1 VNHADP
7 LPEKLS
13 QKDFAALI
21 GISAPMVSKH
31 KKAGRL
37 VMDGGLVLVEASMAR
52 IAAAKDPARGGD
64 RHHDG
69 AQSGTPAGAQ
79 AQQTPPATLFSDDL
93 RSNYTVQAAR
103 EKLAAAQLRELE
115 LAREAGQLVL
125 KQARDDAEFGRARM
139 AREAIMSLPDRLSV
153 LLAAEAS
160 PESVHAL
167 LTAACRKI
175 CAQLAR
181 SSATPAAEAQ
191 DAASD
196 AASDAATDA
205 AGEGA

>member
-1 VNHADP
+1 VNSADTP
-7 LPEKLS
+7 PELLS

-37 VMDGGLVLVEASMAR
+37 VMQGGLVRVEASMAR
-52 IAAAKDPARGGD
+52 IAAAKDPGRGGD
-64 RHHDG
+64 RRHDG
-69 AQSGTPAGAQ
+69 AQTRTPTNA
-79 AQQTPPATLFSDDL
+79 PASSTAAFGDD

-139 AREAIMSLPDRLSV
+139 AREAIMALPDRLSV
-153 LLAAEAS
+153 VLAADAS
-160 PESVHAL
+160 PESVHAR
-167 LTAACRKI
+167 LTAACRRI
-175 CAQLAR
+175 CAQLAGG
-181 SSATPAAEAQ
+181 SATAGDDAPEDA
-191 DAASD
+191 DAAVEARGED
-196 AASDAATDA
+196 AA
-205 AGEGA
+205 

>member
-1 VNHADP
+1 MNPANP

-37 VMDGGLVLVEASMAR
+37 VMDGGLVRVEASMAR

-64 RHHDG
+64 RRHDG
-69 AQSGTPAGAQ
+69 AQSGAPAAVQ
-79 AQQTPPATLFSDDL
+79 AQQTPSTTLFGDDL

-153 LLAAEAS
+153 VLAAEAS
-160 PESVHAL
+160 PETVHAL

-175 CAQLAR
+175 CAQLAQR
-181 SSATPAAEAQ
+181 NMSQPSAQEAA
-191 DAASD
+191 DD
-196 AASDAATDA
+196 TDEVLA
-205 AGEGA
+205 

>member
-1 VNHADP
+1 MNSTDAT
-7 LPEKLS
+7 PELLS
-13 QKDFAALI
+13 QKDFAALL

-37 VMDGGLVLVEASMAR
+37 VMTGGLVLVEASMAR

-64 RHHDG
+64 RRRED
-69 AQSGTPAGAQ
+69 AQGNTPTAATALAG
-79 AQQTPPATLFSDDL
+79 DDQRL
-93 RSNYTVQAAR
+93 NYTVQAAR

-139 AREAIMSLPDRLSV
+139 AREAIMALPDRLSIV
-153 LLAAEAS
+153 LAAEAA
-160 PESVHAL
+160 PERVHAL
-167 LTAACRKI
+167 LTAACRAI

-181 SSATPAAEAQ
+181 GVLSERAPQSAVE
-191 DAASD
+191 DG
-196 AASDAATDA
+196 
-205 AGEGA
+205 GEGPA

>member
-1 VNHADP
+1 MNPAGP

-13 QKDFAALI
+13 QKDFAALL

-37 VMDGGLVLVEASMAR
+37 VMDGGLVLVEASMVR

-64 RHHDG
+64 RRHDG

-79 AQQTPPATLFSDDL
+79 AQQTPPATLFGDDL

-153 LLAAEAS
+153 VLAAEAS
-160 PESVHAL
+160 PETVHAL

-181 SSATPAAEAQ
+181 SSATPAADAQ

-196 AASDAATDA
+196 AATDV

>member
-1 VNHADP
+1 VNSIDTT
-7 LPEKLS
+7 PELLS

-37 VMDGGLVLVEASMAR
+37 VIQGGLVLVEASMAR
-52 IAAAKDPARGGD
+52 IAAAKDPGRGGD
-64 RHHDG
+64 RRHDG
-69 AQSGTPAGAQ
+69 ANTRMQANTPASPTAAFG
-79 AQQTPPATLFSDDL
+79 DD

-125 KQARDDAEFGRARM
+125 KQARDDAEFGRGRTARK
-139 AREAIMSLPDRLSV
+139 AIMALPDRLSV
-153 LLAAEAS
+153 VLAAETS
-160 PESVHAL
+160 PEGVHAL
-167 LTAACRKI
+167 LTAACRRI

-181 SSATPAAEAQ
+181 GSATTTVDAPEDA
-191 DAASD
+191 DAAVEACSEE
-196 AASDAATDA
+196 AA
-205 AGEGA
+205 

>member
-1 VNHADP
+1 MNLTDTT
-7 LPEKLS
+7 PERLS
-13 QKDFAALI
+13 QKDFAALL

-52 IAAAKDPARGGD
+52 IAAAKDPGRGGD
-64 RHHDG
+64 RRHDS
-69 AQSGTPAGAQ
+69 AQAGAQ
-79 AQQTPPATLFSDDL
+79 AASAAPPPWLPGDD

-139 AREAIMSLPDRLSV
+139 AREAIMALPDRLSV
-153 LLAAEAS
+153 VLAAEAS
-160 PESVHAL
+160 PETVHAL

-175 CAQLAR
+175 CAELAR
-181 SSATPAAEAQ
+181 GSASPAADAQ
-191 DAASD
+191 DV
-196 AASDAATDA
+196 ATDA
-205 AGEGA
+205 AGDGA

>member
-1 VNHADP
+1 MNQTDTT
-7 LPEKLS
+7 PEKLS
-13 QKDFAALI
+13 QKDFAALL

-37 VMDGGLVLVEASMAR
+37 VMDGALVLVEASMVR
-52 IAAAKDPARGGD
+52 IAAAKDPGRGGD
-64 RHHDG
+64 RRHDSANTG
-69 AQSGTPAGAQ
+69 IHAGAQ
-79 AQQTPPATLFSDDL
+79 TPSAALFGDDL

-153 LLAAEAS
+153 VLAAEAS
-160 PESVHAL
+160 PETVHAL

-181 SSATPAAEAQ
+181 SSATPAA
-191 DAASD
+191 DAED
-196 AASDAATDA
+196 AASDAATHVE
-205 AGEGA
+205 GEGA

>member
-1 VNHADP
+1 MNPADST
-7 LPEKLS
+7 PERLS
-13 QKDFAALI
+13 QKDFAALL
-21 GISAPMVSKH
+21 GISAPMVCKH

-52 IAAAKDPARGGD
+52 IAAAKDPGRGGD
-64 RHHDG
+64 RRHDG
-69 AQSGTPAGAQ
+69 AHAATQAAGA
-79 AQQTPPATLFSDDL
+79 AQQAGDD

-139 AREAIMSLPDRLSV
+139 AREAIMALPDRLSV
-153 LLAAEAS
+153 VLAAETSADA
-160 PESVHAL
+160 VHAR
-167 LTAACRKI
+167 LTAACRRI

-181 SSATPAAEAQ
+181 GTAMATVDDQ
-191 DAASD
+191 DAAVDATGED
-196 AASDAATDA
+196 AA
-205 AGEGA
+205 

>member
-1 VNHADP
+1 MNPADSP
-7 LPEKLS
+7 PEKLS

-37 VMDGGLVLVEASMAR
+37 VMDGGLVLVDASMAR

-64 RHHDG
+64 RRHDG

-79 AQQTPPATLFSDDL
+79 AQQTPSSTLFGDDL

-153 LLAAEAS
+153 VLAAESA
-160 PESVHAL
+160 PETVHAL

-181 SSATPAAEAQ
+181 SSATPAADAQ
-191 DAASD
+191 DAAGD
-196 AASDAATDA
+196 VATHA
-205 AGEGA
+205 VGEGA

>member
-1 VNHADP
+1 MNPADTT
-7 LPEKLS
+7 PEKLS
-13 QKDFAALI
+13 QKDFAALL

-52 IAAAKDPARGGD
+52 IAAAKDPGRGGD
-64 RHHDG
+64 RRHDG
-69 AQSGTPAGAQ
+69 AHAGAQ
-79 AQQTPPATLFSDDL
+79 AASAAQPGWSAGDD

-139 AREAIMSLPDRLSV
+139 AREAIMALPDRLSV
-153 LLAAEAS
+153 VLAAEAS
-160 PESVHAL
+160 PEVVHAL

-181 SSATPAAEAQ
+181 SRATPAADAW

-196 AASDAATDA
+196 ADTDVATNVV
-205 AGEGA
+205 GEHA

>member
-1 VNHADP
+1 MNPADTP
-7 LPEKLS
+7 PEKLS

-37 VMDGGLVLVEASMAR
+37 VMDGALVLVEASMAR

-64 RHHDG
+64 RRHDS

-79 AQQTPPATLFSDDL
+79 AQQAASTPLFGDDL

-153 LLAAEAS
+153 VLAAESA
-160 PESVHAL
+160 PEAVHAL

-181 SSATPAAEAQ
+181 GSATPAADAQ

-196 AASDAATDA
+196 VATHV